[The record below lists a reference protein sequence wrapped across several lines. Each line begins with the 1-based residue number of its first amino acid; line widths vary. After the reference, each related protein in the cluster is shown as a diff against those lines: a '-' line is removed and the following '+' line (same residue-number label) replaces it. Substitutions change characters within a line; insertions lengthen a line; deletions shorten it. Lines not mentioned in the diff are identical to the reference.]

1 MLLHDATGE
10 ATVTCN
16 ISHPS
21 PEERGPPDVA
31 WPVPLPAENFNFARH
46 IIELN
51 AYRAAKIAY
60 FDDAGSM
67 SYAELIQRIKK
78 FGDGLLKLGLHRE
91 ERVLLLAFD
100 TNDWPIAF
108 LGALFAG
115 IVPVP
120 VNTLS
125 TVSDLTY
132 VLQHSGALGAIVSA
146 PLLETFKNARSQVGD
161 VSCPHVISV
170 GSSEEHAEDDAFS
183 QILGSGDAAFCG
195 AVTHRDSVAFWL
207 YSSGSTGRPKA
218 VVHTHANLYWTAEL
232 YAKRTA
238 GYREDERVFS
248 AAKLFFA
255 YGLGNAL
262 TFPLSV
268 GATTILMSQR
278 VTPDAVFQRLRQY
291 RPTVFCGTPALYAGM
306 LASPS
311 VPQREA
317 LALRLCISAG
327 EALSREIGERFC
339 RIFGCDILDGLG
351 SSEMLHIYISN
362 RPADVR
368 YGTTGKPVEGY
379 TIELRDESGG
389 AVEDG
394 VIGDLWVKGPSAALL
409 YWNSR
414 EKTLSTFHGPWLK
427 TGDKYSRKDGY
438 YTYAG
443 RNDDMLKISGQYVSP
458 FEVES
463 TLQEH
468 ASVLECAVVALIDA
482 EGLTKCTAYVVLR
495 DNVPPTETLAAEL
508 QSFVK
513 QRLSPHKR
521 PHRIEFLADLPKTA
535 TGKIQ
540 RFKLRESAQ

>member
-1 MLLHDATGE
+1 MG
-10 ATVTCN
+10 
-16 ISHPS
+16 PS
-21 PEERGPPDVA
+21 VINTA
-31 WPVPLPAENFNFARH
+31 VPAPAESFNFARH
-46 IIELN
+46 LIEQN
-51 AYRAAKIAY
+51 ASRGARAAYI
-60 FDDAGSM
+60 DDSGSM
-67 SYAELIQRIKK
+67 SYAELALRTKK
-78 FGDGLLKLGLHRE
+78 FGDALLRLGLHRE

-100 TNDWPIAF
+100 TGEWPIAF
-108 LGALFAG
+108 LGALYAG
-115 IVPVP
+115 IIPVP

-125 TVSDLTY
+125 TVSDLAY
-132 VLQHSGALGAIVSA
+132 ILQHSGAQAAIVSG
-146 PLLETFKNARSQVGD
+146 PILETLTTARSQVGNG
-161 VSCPHVISV
+161 SCPHIIII
-170 GSSEEHAEDDAFS
+170 GAAEKHGDHDHAFS
-183 QILGSGDAAFCG
+183 EILERGDARFAG
-195 AVTHRDSVAFWL
+195 TPTHRDSIAFWL
-207 YSSGSTGRPKA
+207 YSSGSTGRPKG

-268 GATTILMSQR
+268 GASTILMSQR
-278 VTPDAVFQRLRQY
+278 VTPDSVLQCLRKH
-291 RPTVFCGTPALYAGM
+291 RPTLFCGTPALYAGM

-311 VPQREA
+311 VPQRDE

-327 EALSREIGERFC
+327 EALPRELGERFC
-339 RIFGCDILDGLG
+339 RTFGCDILDGLG
-351 SSEMLHIYISN
+351 SSEMLHIFISN

-379 TIELRDESGG
+379 TIELRDERGG
-389 AVEDG
+389 TVKDG
-394 VIGDLWVKGPSAALL
+394 EIGDLWVSGPSAALF

-414 EKTLSTFHGPWLK
+414 EKTQSTFHGPWLK
-427 TGDKYSRKDGY
+427 TGDKYSREDGY

-443 RNDDMLKISGQYVSP
+443 RNDDMLKINGQYVSP

-463 TLQEH
+463 TLHEH
-468 ASVLECAVVALIDA
+468 AAVLECAVVGRPDA
-482 EGLTKCTAYVVLR
+482 QGLTKCTAYVVLR
-495 DNVPPTETLAAEL
+495 AGTPLSDSLAAEL

-521 PHRIEFLADLPKTA
+521 PHHIQFLADLPKTA

-540 RFKLRESAQ
+540 RFKLREGEGEGER